1 MDWRNEEYYNQL
13 LRDLE
18 EVFRR
23 QQLDVIRI
31 ICRRLRAVGELN
43 SASQRQLIQ
52 LAKWQRADLKEIQQV
67 IKKYS
72 KLASSEIDN
81 IFDQTAKDSKAY
93 ADVLAEQAAGVVYES
108 NFELMAKAAAK
119 TYKDMVLN
127 MSDTYAFKTH
137 FGVLPIRQT
146 YINAVNKAVAAV
158 STGTTDYNTAIRQT
172 VRELADSG
180 LRNIYA
186 DGEVIPAR
194 VRWLNEAGE
203 AYYTRRVDSS
213 VRMNVLEGARRIN
226 QEILND
232 AGEKYATGYEISA
245 HDRPAPDHA
254 ELQGKQYTRA
264 AYEQLNAS
272 LARPIGTLNCMHI
285 AFPIIYGVSKP
296 AYTAE
301 QLEQFKVNAGKQY
314 RYKGKVFNGYECTQE
329 QRKYETAIR
338 RAKDRANAFE
348 AAGDKANATRE
359 RRRVRE
365 LGREYRQF
373 SEAVGLSVKL
383 DRARVEGYNKP
394 IIVKNA
400 AGQEIR
406 VVRHTSAKGE
416 SNSITQTVAI
426 NNAINRNFYDET
438 GRWITQITNNDHG
451 NRKKHPYGKHG
462 EHAHDIIWKD
472 GKIVGRPTR
481 ELTEAERRENEDIL

>member
-1 MDWRNEEYYNQL
+1 MDWRNEEYYTQL

-18 EVFRR
+18 DVFKK

-43 SASQRQLIQ
+43 ATSQRQLVQ
-52 LAKWQRADLKEIQQV
+52 LAKWQRADLKEIQQT

-72 KLASSEIDN
+72 KLASTEIDN
-81 IFDQTAKDSKAY
+81 IFTQTANDSKAY
-93 ADVLAEQAAGVVYES
+93 ADVLADQAAGVVYEA

-158 STGTTDYNTAIRQT
+158 STGTIDYHTAIRQT

-180 LRNIYA
+180 LRNVYI
-186 DGEVIPAR
+186 DGDVAPAR
-194 VRWLNEAGE
+194 VRWLDEEGVT
-203 AYYTRRVDSS
+203 YYSRRVDSS

-272 LARPIGTLNCMHI
+272 LTRPIGTLNCMHI

-296 AYTAE
+296 TYTAE
-301 QLEQFKVNAGKQY
+301 QLEQFKANAGKQY
-314 RYKGKVFNGYECTQE
+314 KYKGKVFNGYECTQE
-329 QRKYETAIR
+329 QRRLETLIRKHKDRIETA
-338 RAKDRANAFE
+338 K
-348 AAGDKANATRE
+348 AAGD
-359 RRRVRE
+359 E
-365 LGREYRQF
+365 LMVAQEKKYLKEINKEYRRF
-373 SEAVGLSVKL
+373 SDVVGLAPKY
-383 DRARVEGYNKP
+383 DR
-394 IIVKNA
+394 
-400 AGQEIR
+400 
-406 VVRHTSAKGE
+406 TKG
-416 SNSITQTVAI
+416 A
-426 NNAINRNFYDET
+426 
-438 GRWITQITNNDHG
+438 
-451 NRKKHPYGKHG
+451 
-462 EHAHDIIWKD
+462 
-472 GKIVGRPTR
+472 
-481 ELTEAERRENEDIL
+481 L